1 MEPWAEAFRIAQP
14 REFSPRE
21 EECLLDG
28 VLGPLGIAQDPIGD
42 GVAEVAVQV
51 DELREGDVVTLS
63 RPFDQPRPHGRFSSG
78 ARSDASP
85 TTDGRTDGKVQCQAR
100 SNGPVASAPTGSLR
114 DRPES
119 RIIAMMTTLRERVL
133 GGETTFGSWLSIGSP
148 VAAEIAGIAGFDWLV
163 IDTEHGMTTE
173 ADVLGQLYAIGT
185 TPATALVRIE
195 RIDRLRISRAL
206 DLGAGGLVVPRVDGA
221 ADVTQALSWMRFPPV
236 GQRGVALGARGQ
248 GSGRIGHAEIG
259 SLNDVALGVFQIE
272 SASAVADADAIAAL
286 TGADVLF
293 VGPADLSH
301 ALGVPGQVND
311 PLYLAALDEV
321 VAACRSHGKAA
332 GILLYDPEAIG
343 PHLERGFGFVG
354 LGSDGGFVMNGARAM
369 LAAAGRG

>member
-1 MEPWAEAFRIAQP
+1 
-14 REFSPRE
+14 
-21 EECLLDG
+21 
-28 VLGPLGIAQDPIGD
+28 
-42 GVAEVAVQV
+42 
-51 DELREGDVVTLS
+51 
-63 RPFDQPRPHGRFSSG
+63 
-78 ARSDASP
+78 
-85 TTDGRTDGKVQCQAR
+85 
-100 SNGPVASAPTGSLR
+100 
-114 DRPES
+114 
-119 RIIAMMTTLRERVL
+119 MTTLRERVL

-148 VAAEIAGIAGFDWLV
+148 AAAEIAGIAGFDWLV
-163 IDTEHGMTTE
+163 IDTEHGMTAE

-185 TPATALVRIE
+185 TPATALVRVE

-221 ADVTQALSWMRFPPV
+221 ADVTQALSWMRFPPA

-248 GSGRIGHAEIG
+248 GSGRVGHAEIG
-259 SLNDVALGVFQIE
+259 SLNDMALGVFQIE

-301 ALGVPGQVND
+301 ALGVPGQFGD

-321 VAACRSHGKAA
+321 VAACRAHGKAA
-332 GILLYDPEAIG
+332 GILLYDADAIG
-343 PHLERGFGFVG
+343 PHLERGFRFVG

-369 LAAAGRG
+369 LAAAGRS